1 MRSLPSACFPPRPA
15 ALVVGGLAT
24 ALLATT
30 ALADWQGK
38 MVEVEGTTEVQ
49 NPATAIEPLVT
60 VELDE
65 MWRIGGDTDD
75 ENEFFGVI
83 SEIIHDDEGQLYLLD
98 AQLSEVKIFDAD
110 GMFVR
115 TIGREGEGPG
125 EFRNPSDVFFVPG
138 GNVGVLQLFP
148 GRIVELTPTGEP
160 VRDFPLPENE
170 GGGFQLLINGE
181 GAGDRL
187 VLAMAK
193 GTPGEGRMVQHRY
206 LAAID
211 GEGNEL
217 CRYHGED
224 RVFEFASMKIDEAVW
239 DTFDRR
245 WTVGPDGRLYAVIKN
260 GDYAIHVWNPD
271 GTKDRVIRREFT
283 PMSRSDEEKERILNI
298 YKAFTEN
305 RVPNATY
312 EISDFHRTV
321 EQLYVREDGSLWVLS
336 SSGTRE
342 TPDGVLGIFDV
353 FDAEG
358 RFQRQVALQGEGN
371 PLEDGYFFV
380 GDRFYVVTGF
390 LDAAMAAQGASVESD
405 DMEEEPMPMAVICY
419 RLDGDMVALR

>member
-1 MRSLPSACFPPRPA
+1 MRSFPSAPFSLRPA
-15 ALVVGGLAT
+15 GLTAGLVAIALT
-24 ALLATT
+24 SP
-30 ALADWQGK
+30 ALADWQGE
-38 MVEVEGTTEVQ
+38 MVEAEGATEVR
-49 NPATAIEPLVT
+49 NPATAVEPLVN

-65 MWRIGGDTDD
+65 LWRIGGDTDD

-138 GNVGVLQLFP
+138 GNVGVMQLFP
-148 GRIVELTPTGEP
+148 GRVVELTPTGDP
-160 VRDFPLPENE
+160 VRDFPLPETE

-181 GAGDRL
+181 GGGDRL

-193 GTPGEGRMVQHRY
+193 GTPGEGRMVQTRY

-211 GEGNEL
+211 GEGQEL
-217 CRYHGED
+217 CRYHSED

-245 WTVGPDGRLYAVIKN
+245 WTVGPDGRVYAVTRN
-260 GDYAIHVWNPD
+260 GDYAIHVWNAD
-271 GTKDRVIRREFT
+271 GSKDRVVRREFN
-283 PMSRSDEEKERILNI
+283 PMPRSDEEKERILNI

-321 EQLYVREDGSLWVLS
+321 EQLYVRDDGSLWVLS
-336 SSGTRE
+336 SSGTRDIPE
-342 TPDGVLGIFDV
+342 GVLGIFDV

-405 DMEEEPMPMAVICY
+405 EMEEEPMPMAVICY